1 MQVSRVSED
10 EVITGIILRGKQST
24 IEKIIEGLER
34 DKNIRLVYVRRGS
47 SGSFLLVIETRK
59 VRGMMNAFNR

>member
-24 IEKIIEGLER
+24 IEKIIEELER
-34 DKNIRLVYVRRGS
+34 DKNIRLVYVRRARPE
-47 SGSFLLVIETRK
+47 SFLIIVETRK
-59 VRGMMNAFNR
+59 DGE